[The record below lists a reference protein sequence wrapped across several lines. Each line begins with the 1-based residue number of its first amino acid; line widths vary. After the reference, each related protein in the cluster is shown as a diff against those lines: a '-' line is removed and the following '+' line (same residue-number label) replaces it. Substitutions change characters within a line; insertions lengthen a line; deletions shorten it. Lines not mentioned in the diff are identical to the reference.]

1 MNPVTQWRVVAQPPQ
16 ADPKRSTTADRQR
29 KRADFR
35 ANSPFFPRGFSP
47 LFSALLGRLDPGTY
61 FARHRARANASSF
74 KKFFGSG
81 PLEHT
86 VHHPSETTQPA
97 CGVTALWSILV
108 SGFRSG
114 SSERTCQEMP
124 HRLPRSRASCG
135 TRFRNVVVHEAA
147 SFAAGL
153 LGFFPLPYRHRSLPP
168 MFGFGPHFTVS
179 RNRADS
185 G

>member
-1 MNPVTQWRVVAQPPQ
+1 MA
-16 ADPKRSTTADRQR
+16 SCGTTAASRSETLDDGRPAA
-29 KRADFR
+29 KK
-35 ANSPFFPRGFSP
+35 SGFPSKFP
-47 LFSALLGRLDPGTY
+47 LFSPRL
-61 FARHRARANASSF
+61 FAP
-74 KKFFGSG
+74 FFGATRQAEPRNVLRPTPRSCEREQFQKVFRLR